1 MLTKAGPLEAAE
13 NPGAND
19 LRPPYILGS
28 PQTYFFQ
35 ARGPGIQQLAQ
46 QIVSGLATGS
56 IFASLALALVII
68 YRSMDVINFAQGEL
82 AMFTTFIAWQL
93 TEQGLPLWIAFPL
106 ALVISFVGAVAL
118 ERTVIRPIERA
129 PQLTVVIVSLGLL
142 ITFNG
147 LAGWFWGYEEKAF
160 PTPFPTA
167 PIHLGGVLFSSQDLG
182 VIGVSLAAMLAIYLF
197 FAHTKLGLAM
207 RAAALYP
214 AESRV
219 LGVPHGW
226 MLALGWGLA
235 SVMGT
240 LSGLMVAPIVFL
252 DPNMMQSIVVYA
264 FAAAVLGGIDSP
276 LGAVVGG
283 LVLGVA
289 LNLMGTY
296 VDFIGTDLRLPVAFA
311 IIVAVLVFRPSGMFG
326 HRRLTRV

>member
-1 MLTKAGPLEAAE
+1 
-13 NPGAND
+13 
-19 LRPPYILGS
+19 LRPSSGCA
-28 PQTYFFQ
+28 Q
-35 ARGPGIQQLAQ
+35 AFLEREELHIQELAQ
-46 QIVSGLATGS
+46 QVVSGLATGS
-56 IFASLALALVII
+56 IFASLALALVLI

-93 TEQGLPLWIAFPL
+93 TQQGMPLWAAF
-106 ALVISFVGAVAL
+106 AATMGISFAGAVAL
-118 ERTVIRPIERA
+118 ERIVIRPIERA
-129 PQLTVVIVSLGLL
+129 PQLTIVIVTLGLL
-142 ITFNG
+142 IIFNG
-147 LAGWFWGYEEKAF
+147 LAGWIWGYELKSF
-160 PTPFPTA
+160 PSPFPTA
-167 PIHLGGVLFSSQDLG
+167 PIRVGNVTFSSQDLG
-182 VIGVSLAAMLAIYLF
+182 VIGVTLAAMLLIYAF
-197 FAHTKLGLAM
+197 FSRTKLGLAM

-219 LGVPHGW
+219 LGIPHGW

-235 SVMGT
+235 AVMGA

-276 LGAVVGG
+276 VGAVVGG
-283 LVLGVA
+283 LVLGVT
-289 LNLMGTY
+289 LNLLGTY

-311 IIVAVLVFRPSGMFG
+311 IIVGVLVVRPSGMFG

>member
-1 MLTKAGPLEAAE
+1 M
-13 NPGAND
+13 
-19 LRPPYILGS
+19 
-28 PQTYFFQ
+28 
-35 ARGPGIQQLAQ
+35 
-46 QIVSGLATGS
+46 
-56 IFASLALALVII
+56 I
-68 YRSMDVINFAQGEL
+68 YRSMDVINFAQGEM
-82 AMFTTFIAWQL
+82 AVFTTFVAWQL
-93 TEQGLPLWIAFPL
+93 MAQGMPLWAAFPVTI
-106 ALVISFVGAVAL
+106 VISFVAAVAL

-129 PQLTVVIVSLGLL
+129 PQLTIVIVTLGLL

-147 LAGWFWGYEEKAF
+147 LSGWIWGYELKAF
-160 PTPFPTA
+160 PSPFPTS
-167 PIHLGGVLFSSQDLG
+167 PIRLGSVSFSSQDLG
-182 VIGVSLAAMLAIYLF
+182 VIGVSLSALLLIYLF
-197 FAHTKLGLAM
+197 FARTKLGLAM

-214 AESRV
+214 SEARA
-219 LGVPHGW
+219 LGIPHGW

-283 LVLGVA
+283 LTLGVA
-289 LNLMGTY
+289 LNLLGTY

-311 IIVAVLVFRPSGMFG
+311 IIVAVLVIRPSGLFG
-326 HRRLTRV
+326 RPRLTRV